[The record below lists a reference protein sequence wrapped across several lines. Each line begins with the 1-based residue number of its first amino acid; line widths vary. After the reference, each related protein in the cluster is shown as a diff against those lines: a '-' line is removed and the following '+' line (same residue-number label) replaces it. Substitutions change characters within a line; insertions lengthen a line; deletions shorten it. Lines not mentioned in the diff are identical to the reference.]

1 MVAAETDEL
10 LAPSVTEARQ
20 IAGAGTVFPT
30 AERGLRPRGAS
41 PSFSS
46 ATICNSGSWNRR
58 SASLVSSQP
67 GNLIETLP
75 QQGQRVM
82 PHPVLLSRIAEE
94 SGPIVAQMMTLIE
107 GSQW

>member
-1 MVAAETDEL
+1 MTQAIGV
-10 LAPSVTEARQ
+10 VGVFM
-20 IAGAGTVFPT
+20 AGD
-30 AERGLRPRGAS
+30 
-41 PSFSS
+41 
-46 ATICNSGSWNRR
+46 
-58 SASLVSSQP
+58 
-67 GNLIETLP
+67 NLIEALP